1 MSKRYFAVALALLCI
16 VGIGTNSRAQ
26 STNRIVVTVPFEFVV
41 GANALPAGTY
51 EIERFSENPRSGV
64 VFRGGDTSTVVL
76 PTTVEDSSII
86 SKALLTFQ
94 HIRGTYFLGKVETP
108 GTVYTLATPHTSI
121 TVAGT
126 HDQITVPATGT
137 K

>member
-1 MSKRYFAVALALLCI
+1 MNKQYFTMALALLCV

-26 STNRIVVTVPFEFVV
+26 NTDGIVVTVPFEFVV
-41 GANALPAGTY
+41 GANPLPAGTY
-51 EIERFSENPRSGV
+51 QIERFSQNPTSGV
-64 VFRGGDTSTVVL
+64 VLRGGDSSTVVL
-76 PTTVEDSSII
+76 PTTVESS
-86 SKALLTFQ
+86 SLPKALLTFQ

-108 GTVYTLATPHTSI
+108 GMVYTLATPRTKM
-121 TVAGT
+121 TVAAT